1 MGIVNPC
8 QIVIFYPEKQNK
20 INHFVKHKKIFS
32 AQDNI
37 KKANLEF
44 QLSLSKKWKILAIK
58 HFTNRTK
65 KTHTILGMNNN

>member
-44 QLSLSKKWKILAIK
+44 QLSLRSGRFWPLNILQTELKKHAQFLE
-58 HFTNRTK
+58 
-65 KTHTILGMNNN
+65 